1 MTKTKFKKYS
11 KNGLKPIKKYLIY
24 KALLNK
30 KTIREISK
38 EFNCSF
44 ATILKIKKRA
54 KKSLLPFIE
63 IDNLKYLIY
72 KIKEQNPFYTL
83 KGIQNHLKEHYKMK
97 VSISTISNKLK
108 NYKMKEDIL
117 ELFKKLIEDNEIA
130 FACEILKYYK
140 LESKDYYLLEKL
152 PDDYLPIDAFVS
164 KIIYLIENEKLNENE
179 ILKYKN
185 KADNLMKIYKNDL
198 NYYYLLFLKIYIL
211 HLFQDAQTIFGIYKE
226 EKEKINKLP
235 LSLKIQ
241 IKLYLIQGLM
251 RIYPKEVLKIASSLI
266 RIKKK
271 DDYLKRDL
279 FITYINL
286 GYLNKAKKLGYE
298 PILEF
303 FMGNYKNFIKLSS
316 KFLETYEDDAQTKTY
331 YKLLIMTT
339 KIFNNIPFS
348 IISKEIEEE
357 IRKFPLYRVDYNGA
371 LALKFAIEGDY
382 NKVRE
387 LLSSFEETSNI
398 IRAILTHNDK
408 ILSKYRKQELL
419 VKYLIKG
426 NLKRAVEVARKYH
439 LIYNL
444 HFYSILLDKS
454 IKRLKKYKEFKS
466 IINLIRKNR
475 KFKLRVYIL
484 RKKYRIYV
492 NGKVVKV
499 SDRFSK
505 AYMILFYLLERKLKD
520 LVSIK
525 SLLSNDVIS
534 YDDLDKIRFY
544 VYRINSDLGFKLLS
558 IDGSYIKFNKNANVY
573 FDFSEF
579 ERTRNKHLVKCLP
592 FVKFHNKNSFAFDV
606 FSFVEVF
613 YNK

>member
-83 KGIQNHLKEHYKMK
+83 KDIQNHLKEHYKMK

-140 LESKDYYLLEKL
+140 LEPKDYYLLEKL

-179 ILKYKN
+179 ILKYKS

-198 NYYYLLFLKIYIL
+198 NYYYLLLLKIYIL
-211 HLFQDAQTIFGIYKE
+211 HLFQDAQTIFEIYKE

-241 IKLYLIQGLM
+241 IKLYLIQGLI
-251 RIYPKEVLKIASSLI
+251 RVYPKEVLEIASSLI
-266 RIKKK
+266 RIKK
-271 DDYLKRDL
+271 DESLREDL
-279 FITYINL
+279 FRIYVNL

-303 FMGNYKNFIKLSS
+303 LMGNYKNFIKLSS
-316 KFLETYEDDAQTKTY
+316 KFLETYKDDAQTRTY
-331 YKLLIMTT
+331 YKSLLMES
-339 KIFNNIPFS
+339 KIFNNISFS

-357 IRKFPLYRVDYNGA
+357 IRKYPVYKITYNGS
-371 LALKFAIEGDY
+371 LALKYAIEGDF
-382 NKVRE
+382 NKVKE
-387 LLSSFEETSNI
+387 LLRAYEGTSNI
-398 IRAILTHNDK
+398 IKA
-408 ILSKYRKQELL
+408 ILSKNHRILSRYRKQELL

-426 NLKRAVEVARKYH
+426 NLKRAVEFARKYH

-444 HFYSILLDKS
+444 HFYSILLNKS
-454 IKRLKKYKEFKS
+454 IKRLKKYKEFKRVV
-466 IINLIRKNR
+466 NLIRKNR

-484 RKKYRIYV
+484 KKKQRIYV
-492 NGKVVKV
+492 NNKLIRNSK
-499 SDRFSK
+499 RFSK
-505 AYMILFYLLERKLKD
+505 MFLILYYLINSRRKI
-520 LVSIK
+520 VEIK
-525 SLLSNDVIS
+525 SLLNVID
-534 YDDLDKIRFY
+534 YDDLKNVKSYIFKL
-544 VYRINSDLGFKLLS
+544 NHMFGFKLFS
-558 IDGSYIKFNKNANVY
+558 IEDVYIKINDNCKIY
-573 FDFSEF
+573 FDLNDF
-579 ERTRNKHLVKCLP
+579 ERTKNKKLIRCLP
-592 FVKFHNKNSFAFDV
+592 FSNFYDKNKFASDV
-606 FSFVEVF
+606 FSFVQV
-613 YNK
+613 NWR

>member
-83 KGIQNHLKEHYKMK
+83 KDIQNHLKEHYKMK

-117 ELFKKLIEDNEIA
+117 ELFKKLIEDNEIT

-140 LESKDYYLLEKL
+140 LEPKDYCLLEKL

-164 KIIYLIENEKLNENE
+164 KVIYLIENEKLNENE
-179 ILKYKN
+179 ILKYKS

-198 NYYYLLFLKIYIL
+198 NYYYLLLLKIYLL
-211 HLFQDAQTIFGIYKE
+211 HLFQDAQTIFEIYKK

-241 IKLYLIQGLM
+241 IKLYLIQGLI
-251 RIYPKEVLKIASSLI
+251 RVYPKEVLEIASSLI
-266 RIKKK
+266 RIKK
-271 DDYLKRDL
+271 DESLREDL
-279 FITYINL
+279 FRIYVNL

-303 FMGNYKNFIKLSS
+303 SMGNYKNFIKLSS
-316 KFLETYEDDAQTKTY
+316 KFIETYKDDAQTRTY
-331 YKLLIMTT
+331 YKSLLMES

-387 LLSSFEETSNI
+387 LLRAYEGNSNI
-398 IRAILTHNDK
+398 MKA
-408 ILSKYRKQELL
+408 ILSKNHRILSRYRKQELL

-444 HFYSILLDKS
+444 HFYSILLNKS

-466 IINLIRKNR
+466 VVNLIRKNR

-484 RKKYRIYV
+484 KKKQRIYV
-492 NGKVVKV
+492 NNKLIRNSK
-499 SDRFSK
+499 RFSK
-505 AYMILFYLLERKLKD
+505 MFLILYYLINSRRKI
-520 LVSIK
+520 VEIK
-525 SLLSNDVIS
+525 SLLNVID
-534 YDDLDKIRFY
+534 YDDLKNVKSYIFKL
-544 VYRINSDLGFKLLS
+544 NHMFGFKLFS
-558 IDGSYIKFNKNANVY
+558 IEDVYIKINDNCKIY
-573 FDFSEF
+573 FDLNDF
-579 ERTRNKHLVKCLP
+579 ERTKNKKLIRCLP
-592 FVKFHNKNSFAFDV
+592 FSNFYDKNKFASDV
-606 FSFVEVF
+606 FSFVQV
-613 YNK
+613 NWR

>member
-38 EFNCSF
+38 EFNCSS

-83 KGIQNHLKEHYKMK
+83 KDIQNHLKEYYKMK

-140 LESKDYYLLEKL
+140 LEPKDYYLLEKL

-179 ILKYKN
+179 ILKYKS

-198 NYYYLLFLKIYIL
+198 NYYYLLLLKIYIL
-211 HLFQDAQTIFGIYKE
+211 HLFQDAQTIFEIYKE

-241 IKLYLIQGLM
+241 IKLYLIQGLI
-251 RIYPKEVLKIASSLI
+251 RIYPKEVLEIASSLI
-266 RIKKK
+266 RIKK
-271 DDYLKRDL
+271 DESLREDL
-279 FITYINL
+279 FRIYVNL
-286 GYLNKAKKLGYE
+286 GYLNKARKLGYE

-303 FMGNYKNFIKLSS
+303 LMGNYKNFIREVSE
-316 KFLETYEDDAQTKTY
+316 FLDKIDVAQTKTY
-331 YKLLIMTT
+331 YKLLLMES

-371 LALKFAIEGDY
+371 LALKLAIEGDY

-387 LLSSFEETSNI
+387 LLRAYEGTSNI
-398 IRAILTHNDK
+398 IKAILNK
-408 ILSKYRKQELL
+408 NYRILSRYIKQELL

-426 NLKRAVEVARKYH
+426 NLKKAVEVARKYH

-444 HFYSILLDKS
+444 HFYSILLNKS

-466 IINLIRKNR
+466 VVNLIRKNR
-475 KFKLRVYIL
+475 KFKLKVYIL

-492 NGKVVKV
+492 NGKVVKT

-505 AYMILFYLLERKLKD
+505 AYMILFYLLERRLRD

-534 YDDLDKIRFY
+534 YDDLDKIRSY

-606 FSFVEVF
+606 FSFVEV
-613 YNK
+613 NW

>member
-83 KGIQNHLKEHYKMK
+83 KDIQNHLKEHYKMK

-140 LESKDYYLLEKL
+140 LEPKDYYLLEKL

-164 KIIYLIENEKLNENE
+164 KIIYLIENEKLNESE
-179 ILKYKN
+179 ILKYKS

-198 NYYYLLFLKIYIL
+198 NYYYLLLLKIYL
-211 HLFQDAQTIFGIYKE
+211 LDLFQDAQTILGIYKE
-226 EKEKINKLP
+226 EKEKIDKLP

-241 IKLYLIQGLM
+241 IKLYLIQGLI
-251 RIYPKEVLKIASSLI
+251 RVYPKEVLEIASSLI
-266 RIKKK
+266 RIKKDESLRK
-271 DDYLKRDL
+271 DL
-279 FITYINL
+279 FRIYVNL
-286 GYLNKAKKLGYE
+286 GYLNKARKLGYE

-303 FMGNYKNFIKLSS
+303 LMGNYKKFIKLSS
-316 KFLETYEDDAQTKTY
+316 KFLETYEDDVQTRTY
-331 YKLLIMTT
+331 YKSLIMTT

-357 IRKFPLYRVDYNGA
+357 IRKYPLYRVDYNGA

-387 LLSSFEETSNI
+387 LLRAYEGNSNI
-398 IRAILTHNDK
+398 IRAILSKNHR
-408 ILSKYRKQELL
+408 ILSRYRKQELL

-444 HFYSILLDKS
+444 HFYSILLNKS
-454 IKRLKKYKEFKS
+454 IKRLKKYKEFKRVV
-466 IINLIRKNR
+466 NLIRKNR

-484 RKKYRIYV
+484 KKKQRIYV
-492 NGKVVKV
+492 NNKLIRNSK
-499 SDRFSK
+499 RFSK
-505 AYMILFYLLERKLKD
+505 MFLILYYLINSRRKI
-520 LVSIK
+520 VEIK
-525 SLLSNDVIS
+525 SLLNVID
-534 YDDLDKIRFY
+534 YDDLKNVKSYIFKL
-544 VYRINSDLGFKLLS
+544 NHMFGFKLFS
-558 IDGSYIKFNKNANVY
+558 IEDVYIKINDNCKIY
-573 FDFSEF
+573 FDLNDF
-579 ERTRNKHLVKCLP
+579 ERTKNKKLIRCLP
-592 FVKFHNKNSFAFDV
+592 FSNFYDKNKFASDV
-606 FSFVEVF
+606 FNFVQV
-613 YNK
+613 NWR

>member
-83 KGIQNHLKEHYKMK
+83 KDIQNHLKEHYKMK

-140 LESKDYYLLEKL
+140 LEPKDYYLLEKL

-179 ILKYKN
+179 ILKYKS

-198 NYYYLLFLKIYIL
+198 NYYYLLFLKIYL
-211 HLFQDAQTIFGIYKE
+211 LDLFQDAQTIFEIYKE

-241 IKLYLIQGLM
+241 IKLYLIQGLI
-251 RIYPKEVLKIASSLI
+251 RIYPKEVLEIASSLI
-266 RIKKK
+266 RIKK
-271 DDYLKRDL
+271 DESLREDL
-279 FITYINL
+279 FRIYVNL

-303 FMGNYKNFIKLSS
+303 LMGNYKNFIKLSS
-316 KFLETYEDDAQTKTY
+316 KFLETYKDDIQTRTY
-331 YKLLIMTT
+331 YKSLLMES

-357 IRKFPLYRVDYNGA
+357 IRKYPLYRIDYNGA

-387 LLSSFEETSNI
+387 LLRAYEGNSNI
-398 IRAILTHNDK
+398 IRAILSKNHR
-408 ILSKYRKQELL
+408 ILSRYRKQELL

-444 HFYSILLDKS
+444 HLYSILLNKS
-454 IKRLKKYKEFKS
+454 IKRLKKYKEFKRVV
-466 IINLIRKNR
+466 NLIRKNR

-484 RKKYRIYV
+484 KKKQRIYV
-492 NGKVVKV
+492 NNKLIRNSK
-499 SDRFSK
+499 RFSK
-505 AYMILFYLLERKLKD
+505 MFLILYYLINSRRKI
-520 LVSIK
+520 VEIK
-525 SLLSNDVIS
+525 SLLNVID
-534 YDDLDKIRFY
+534 YDDLKNVKSYIFKL
-544 VYRINSDLGFKLLS
+544 NHMFGFKLFS
-558 IDGSYIKFNKNANVY
+558 IENVYIKINDNCKIY
-573 FDFSEF
+573 FDLNDF
-579 ERTRNKHLVKCLP
+579 ERTKNKKLIRCLP
-592 FVKFHNKNSFAFDV
+592 FSNFYDKNKFASDV
-606 FSFVEVF
+606 FSFVKV
-613 YNK
+613 NW

>member
-83 KGIQNHLKEHYKMK
+83 KDIQNHLKEHYKMK

-140 LESKDYYLLEKL
+140 LEPKDYYLLEKL
-152 PDDYLPIDAFVS
+152 SDDYLPIDAFVS

-179 ILKYKN
+179 ILKYKS

-198 NYYYLLFLKIYIL
+198 NYYYLLLLKIYL
-211 HLFQDAQTIFGIYKE
+211 LDLFQDAQTIFEIYKE

-241 IKLYLIQGLM
+241 IKLYLIQGLI
-251 RIYPKEVLKIASSLI
+251 RIYPKEVLEIASSLI
-266 RIKKK
+266 RIKK
-271 DDYLKRDL
+271 DESLREDL
-279 FITYINL
+279 FRIYSNL
-286 GYLNKAKKLGYE
+286 GYLNKAKKLKYE

-303 FMGNYKNFIKLSS
+303 LMGNYKNFIKLSS
-316 KFLETYEDDAQTKTY
+316 KFLETYKDDAQTRTY
-331 YKLLIMTT
+331 YKSLLMES

-357 IRKFPLYRVDYNGA
+357 IRKYPVYKITYNGS
-371 LALKFAIEGDY
+371 LALKYAIEGDF
-382 NKVRE
+382 NKVKE
-387 LLSSFEETSNI
+387 LLRAYEGTSNI
-398 IRAILTHNDK
+398 IKA
-408 ILSKYRKQELL
+408 ILSKNHGILSRYRKQELL

-444 HFYSILLDKS
+444 HFYSILLNKS
-454 IKRLKKYKEFKS
+454 IKRLKKYKEFKRVV
-466 IINLIRKNR
+466 NLIRKNR
-475 KFKLRVYIL
+475 KFKLRFI
-484 RKKYRIYV
+484 
-492 NGKVVKV
+492 
-499 SDRFSK
+499 F
-505 AYMILFYLLERKLKD
+505 
-520 LVSIK
+520 
-525 SLLSNDVIS
+525 
-534 YDDLDKIRFY
+534 
-544 VYRINSDLGFKLLS
+544 
-558 IDGSYIKFNKNANVY
+558 
-573 FDFSEF
+573 
-579 ERTRNKHLVKCLP
+579 
-592 FVKFHNKNSFAFDV
+592 
-606 FSFVEVF
+606 
-613 YNK
+613 